1 MDRPAARPGF
11 PRPGDLARL
20 LAPFPGRGE
29 MTLRLTVICAL
40 TALVASAYGTPEAA
54 LSVYIAF
61 FLIRPDRVL
70 SAILPAMMLL
80 LVSVILGVILLVT
93 TASIDYPIL
102 RVSAMALLSAGFLFL
117 ASASKLRPIGAIL
130 AMIVGFGLDQMG
142 RVPIGEA
149 STRMLLYA
157 WLLVA
162 IPAAAAIVAGLLL
175 APSPRR
181 LTCDRLARRLRLA
194 AERLSGSADSTPAF
208 ALTLREG
215 NKQILT
221 WLKLSALEGSSSRAD
236 VAALRQ
242 AAVSSIA
249 ILGAVDVLRGEAGTG
264 LPDALARSL
273 AGTLADMAAMHEQ
286 GGYPVEI
293 DLALPS
299 VTLPPAARAALDEMH
314 DAIMRYAE
322 SPDAP
327 AGATGVSDASAA
339 GSPAAGAPAAG
350 SPPTDA
356 STAPTAPKRGGFF
369 LSDAGTNPEHIAY
382 ALKTTGAAMFCYLLY
397 TLLDWPGIHT
407 CVITCYIVSLGSAGE
422 TVQKLRLRLAGCVIG
437 ALAGTA
443 AIVFIVPHMDSIAS
457 LLALVSIAAAL
468 SAWIAVGPP
477 AIAYAGF
484 QIAFAFFLCVIQG
497 AGPGFDL
504 TIARDR
510 TIGILLGNV
519 VVYLIFTRV
528 WPVSIAASVDRA
540 MTALRAQWRAVA
552 AGGAARHALA
562 AEALAAGRDAQ
573 RQLSL
578 TACEP
583 AWLRPPQAWQD
594 ARRDTLAALSATAAP
609 LVLAAGRAPGD
620 AALLARIDGAGL
632 ASPPSPPL
640 PATRGD
646 AALPALLQLIDARA
660 ARAVAG
666 PSTEPTQEAP
676 AHAPA

>member
-1 MDRPAARPGF
+1 MDRSAARPGF

-181 LTCDRLARRLRLA
+181 LACDRLARRLRLA

-208 ALTLREG
+208 ALALREG

-221 WLKLSALEGSSSRAD
+221 RLKLSALEGSSSRAD

-242 AAVSSIA
+242 AAISSIA
-249 ILGAVDVLRGEAGTG
+249 ILGAVDVLRGEGGTG

-273 AGTLADMAAMHEQ
+273 AGTLEDMAAMHEQ

-299 VTLPPAARAALDEMH
+299 VTLPRPRAPPSMKCTTPSCATRNRRMRPLEQPASPTRLPRGRLPPARPHGCVHRADRAQARRLLPARRRHQSRTHRLRAQDHRRGDVLLPAVHAARLARHPHLRHHLLHRVAGQRRRD
-314 DAIMRYAE
+314 RAE
-322 SPDAP
+322 AAP
-327 AGATGVSDASAA
+327 APGRLRDRRAGGHGRHRVHRAA
-339 GSPAAGAPAAG
+339 HGLHRLAAGAGVHRRRAVG
-350 SPPTDA
+350 LD
-356 STAPTAPKRGGFF
+356 RGGP
-369 LSDAGTNPEHIAY
+369 AGHRLRGLP
-382 ALKTTGAAMFCYLLY
+382 
-397 TLLDWPGIHT
+397 D
-407 CVITCYIVSLGSAGE
+407 
-422 TVQKLRLRLAGCVIG
+422 RLRLLPVRHPGRRR
-437 ALAGTA
+437 
-443 AIVFIVPHMDSIAS
+443 AS
-457 LLALVSIAAAL
+457 
-468 SAWIAVGPP
+468 
-477 AIAYAGF
+477 
-484 QIAFAFFLCVIQG
+484 
-497 AGPGFDL
+497 
-504 TIARDR
+504 T
-510 TIGILLGNV
+510 
-519 VVYLIFTRV
+519 
-528 WPVSIAASVDRA
+528 
-540 MTALRAQWRAVA
+540 
-552 AGGAARHALA
+552 
-562 AEALAAGRDAQ
+562 
-573 RQLSL
+573 
-578 TACEP
+578 
-583 AWLRPPQAWQD
+583 
-594 ARRDTLAALSATAAP
+594 
-609 LVLAAGRAPGD
+609 
-620 AALLARIDGAGL
+620 
-632 ASPPSPPL
+632 
-640 PATRGD
+640 
-646 AALPALLQLIDARA
+646 
-660 ARAVAG
+660 
-666 PSTEPTQEAP
+666 
-676 AHAPA
+676 

>member
-1 MDRPAARPGF
+1 MDRSAARPGF

-181 LTCDRLARRLRLA
+181 LACDRLARRLRLA

-208 ALTLREG
+208 ALALREG

-221 WLKLSALEGSSSRAD
+221 RLKLSALEGSSPRRRGRA
-236 VAALRQ
+236 APGRHLQHRH
-242 AAVSSIA
+242 S
-249 ILGAVDVLRGEAGTG
+249 GRRGCC
-264 LPDALARSL
+264 
-273 AGTLADMAAMHEQ
+273 
-286 GGYPVEI
+286 
-293 DLALPS
+293 
-299 VTLPPAARAALDEMH
+299 AARAAPACPTRWRGH
-314 DAIMRYAE
+314 WPARWRTWRPCTNRAAIPSRSTWRCRRSRCPPRAPPSMKCTTPSCATRNRRMRPLEQPA
-322 SPDAP
+322 SPTRLPRVACRRL
-327 AGATGVSDASAA
+327 A
-339 GSPAAGAPAAG
+339 
-350 SPPTDA
+350 PTDA

-369 LSDAGTNPEHIAY
+369 LPDAGTNPEHIAY

-497 AGPGFDL
+497 AGP
-504 TIARDR
+504 
-510 TIGILLGNV
+510 
-519 VVYLIFTRV
+519 
-528 WPVSIAASVDRA
+528 AS
-540 MTALRAQWRAVA
+540 T
-552 AGGAARHALA
+552 
-562 AEALAAGRDAQ
+562 
-573 RQLSL
+573 
-578 TACEP
+578 
-583 AWLRPPQAWQD
+583 
-594 ARRDTLAALSATAAP
+594 
-609 LVLAAGRAPGD
+609 
-620 AALLARIDGAGL
+620 
-632 ASPPSPPL
+632 
-640 PATRGD
+640 
-646 AALPALLQLIDARA
+646 
-660 ARAVAG
+660 
-666 PSTEPTQEAP
+666 
-676 AHAPA
+676 